1 VRRFTLI
8 TIICLVVLLVGA
20 AVAQL
25 LIAAADQEPYP
36 GPVPGTPYPLPSSP
50 TPLSSTPSP
59 TP

>member
-1 VRRFTLI
+1 LI

-25 LIAAADQEPYP
+25 LIAGADREPYP

-50 TPLSSTPSP
+50 TPLPSTPSV

>member
-1 VRRFTLI
+1 MRRFTLI

-25 LIAAADQEPYP
+25 LIAGADREPYP

-50 TPLSSTPSP
+50 TPLPSTPSP

>member
-1 VRRFTLI
+1 VRRYTLI

-25 LIAAADQEPYP
+25 LIAGADREPYP
-36 GPVPGTPYPLPSSP
+36 GPVAGTPYPVPSP
-50 TPLSSTPSP
+50 TPLPPTPSP